1 MARYL
6 ARRLVQTVP
15 LLLLISIIGFGIIQ
29 LTGDPLAAYTMETA
43 LSRED
48 IARLR
53 AYYGLD
59 QPVYVQ
65 YLNWLG
71 NLARGDWGTSYVA
84 HRPVLDLILQRLP
97 NTLMLVAASYTL
109 ILTVSIVL
117 GIYTA
122 IRQYSWVDHLVTGL
136 AFVGISIPSFWLG
149 LILLVVFAVGTRN
162 LGLPYF
168 PAGGMYDL
176 SVGPTVPQVLW
187 HLVLPAVTLATV
199 VTANYIRYIR
209 ASMLEVLHNDY
220 VRTARAKGLHNGVIL
235 RRHAFRNAAIPL
247 VTLIGL
253 DLPRFLSGSLV
264 VEAIFAWPGLG
275 RLFWEHAERTDIPV
289 LMAIMMLTAAMVV
302 FFNLLADVAYA
313 FLDPRIRYG

>member
-1 MARYL
+1 
-6 ARRLVQTVP
+6 
-15 LLLLISIIGFGIIQ
+15 

-43 LSRED
+43 LSGDD

-97 NTLMLVAASYTL
+97 NTLMLVAASYAL

-149 LILLVVFAVGTRN
+149 LILLVVFAVTTRN

>member
-43 LSRED
+43 LSGED

-149 LILLVVFAVGTRN
+149 LILLVVFAVSTRN

-220 VRTARAKGLHNGVIL
+220 VRTARAKGLPNGVIL

>member
-1 MARYL
+1 MGRYL

-29 LTGDPLAAYTMETA
+29 MTGDPLAAYTMETA

-97 NTLMLVAASYTL
+97 NTIMLVVASYTL

-149 LILLVVFAVGTRN
+149 LILLVVFAVSTRN

>member
-43 LSRED
+43 LSGED

-97 NTLMLVAASYTL
+97 NTLMLVAASYAL

-149 LILLVVFAVGTRN
+149 LILLVVFAVSTRN

-176 SVGPTVPQVLW
+176 SVGPTAPQVLW

-220 VRTARAKGLHNGVIL
+220 VRTARAKGLPNG
-235 RRHAFRNAAIPL
+235 
-247 VTLIGL
+247 
-253 DLPRFLSGSLV
+253 
-264 VEAIFAWPGLG
+264 
-275 RLFWEHAERTDIPV
+275 
-289 LMAIMMLTAAMVV
+289 
-302 FFNLLADVAYA
+302 
-313 FLDPRIRYG
+313 

>member
-1 MARYL
+1 MAHYL
-6 ARRLVQTVP
+6 VRRLVQTVP

-43 LSRED
+43 LSGKD

-84 HRPVLDLILQRLP
+84 HRPVLDLIMQRLP

-109 ILTVSIVL
+109 ILAVSIVL

-149 LILLVVFAVGTRN
+149 LILLVVFAVSTRN

-220 VRTARAKGLHNGVIL
+220 VRTARAKGLRNGVIL

>member
-1 MARYL
+1 MVRYL
-6 ARRLVQTVP
+6 ARRLVQTIP
-15 LLLLISIIGFGIIQ
+15 LLLLISFIAFGIIQ

-43 LSRED
+43 LSSED

-65 YLNWLG
+65 YLSWLG

-84 HRPVLDLILQRLP
+84 HRPVLELILQRLP

-109 ILTVSIVL
+109 ILVVSIVL

-122 IRQYSWVDHLVTGL
+122 VRQYSWVDHLVTAL

-149 LILLVVFAVGTRN
+149 LILLVLFAVTTRN

-176 SVGPTVPQVLW
+176 RVGPTVPQVLW

-220 VRTARAKGLHNGVIL
+220 VRTARAKGLRNGVIL

>member
-84 HRPVLDLILQRLP
+84 HKPVLDLILQRLP
-97 NTLMLVAASYTL
+97 NTLMLVAAAYTL

-176 SVGPTVPQVLW
+176 GVGPTVPQVLW

>member
-149 LILLVVFAVGTRN
+149 LILLVVFAVSTRN

-176 SVGPTVPQVLW
+176 SVGPTAPQVLW

-220 VRTARAKGLHNGVIL
+220 VRTARAKGLRNGVIL

>member
-149 LILLVVFAVGTRN
+149 LILLVVFAVSTRS

>member
-1 MARYL
+1 MVRYL
-6 ARRLVQTVP
+6 ARRLVQTIP
-15 LLLLISIIGFGIIQ
+15 LLLLISILGFGIIQ

-84 HRPVLDLILQRLP
+84 HRPVLELILQRLP

-149 LILLVVFAVGTRN
+149 LILLVVFAVSTRN

-176 SVGPTVPQVLW
+176 SVGPTVTQVLW

>member
-97 NTLMLVAASYTL
+97 NTLMLVAAAYTL

>member
-43 LSRED
+43 LSGED

-97 NTLMLVAASYTL
+97 NTLMLVAASYAL

-149 LILLVVFAVGTRN
+149 LILLVVFAVSTRN

-176 SVGPTVPQVLW
+176 SVGPTAPQVLW

-220 VRTARAKGLHNGVIL
+220 VRTARAKGLPNGVIL

>member
-1 MARYL
+1 MGRYL

-29 LTGDPLAAYTMETA
+29 MTGDPLAAYTMETA

-65 YLNWLG
+65 YLHWLG

-149 LILLVVFAVGTRN
+149 LILLVVFAVSTRN

-302 FFNLLADVAYA
+302 LFNLLADVAYA

>member
-43 LSRED
+43 LSGQD

-71 NLARGDWGTSYVA
+71 NLARGDWGASYAA

-97 NTLMLVAASYTL
+97 NTLMLVAASYAL

-149 LILLVVFAVGTRN
+149 LILLVVFAVSTRN

-220 VRTARAKGLHNGVIL
+220 IRTARAKGLQNGVIL

>member
-43 LSRED
+43 LSGED

-71 NLARGDWGTSYVA
+71 NLARGDWGISYVA

-149 LILLVVFAVGTRN
+149 LILLVVFAVTTRN

>member
-1 MARYL
+1 MVQYL
-6 ARRLVQTVP
+6 ARRLAQTVP
-15 LLLLISIIGFGIIQ
+15 LLLLISIMGFAIIQ
-29 LTGDPLAAYTMETA
+29 ATGDPLAAYTMETA
-43 LSRED
+43 LSSED

-59 QPVYVQ
+59 QPIYMQ
-65 YLNWLG
+65 YLHWLG
-71 NLARGDWGTSYVA
+71 NLVRGDWGTSYVA
-84 HRPVLDLILQRLP
+84 HRPVIELILQRLP
-97 NTLMLVAASYTL
+97 NTLMLVAASYAI
-109 ILTVSIVL
+109 ILSVSIVL

-122 IRQYSWVDHLVTGL
+122 VRQYSWVDHLVTGL
-136 AFVGISIPSFWLG
+136 AFIGIAIPSFWLG

-176 SVGPTVPQVLW
+176 RVGPTVPQILW

-220 VRTARAKGLHNGVIL
+220 VRTARAKGLRNDVIL

-302 FFNLLADVAYA
+302 IFNLLADVAYA

>member
-6 ARRLVQTVP
+6 TRRLIQTVP

-43 LSRED
+43 LSGED

-84 HRPVLDLILQRLP
+84 HKPVLDLILQRLP
-97 NTLMLVAASYTL
+97 NTLMLVAASYTI

-122 IRQYSWVDHLVTGL
+122 IHQYSWADHLVTGL

-149 LILLVVFAVGTRN
+149 LILLVVFAVNTRN

-220 VRTARAKGLHNGVIL
+220 VRTARAKGLHNRVIL
-235 RRHAFRNAAIPL
+235 QRHAFRNAAIPL

-289 LMAIMMLTAAMVV
+289 LMAIIMLTAAMVV
-302 FFNLLADVAYA
+302 FFNLIADVAYA

>member
-1 MARYL
+1 M
-6 ARRLVQTVP
+6 
-15 LLLLISIIGFGIIQ
+15 GFAIIQ
-29 LTGDPLAAYTMETA
+29 ATGDPLAAYTVETA
-43 LSRED
+43 LSSED

-59 QPVYVQ
+59 QPIYMQ
-65 YLNWLG
+65 YLHWLG
-71 NLARGDWGTSYVA
+71 NLDSGRLGNLLRRAPPGDRIDPATAAEYA
-84 HRPVLDLILQRLP
+84 HAGGRVVRDHPL
-97 NTLMLVAASYTL
+97 
-109 ILTVSIVL
+109 VSIVL

-122 IRQYSWVDHLVTGL
+122 VRQYSWVDHLVTGL
-136 AFVGISIPSFWLG
+136 AFIGIAIPSFWLG

-176 SVGPTVPQVLW
+176 RVGPTVPQILW

-220 VRTARAKGLHNGVIL
+220 VRTARAKGLRNGRYCV
-235 RRHAFRNAAIPL
+235 AMPFSNAAIPL

-253 DLPRFLSGSLV
+253 DLPRFLSGVARGRGDLRLAGVGPALLGARRANRHPRADGHHDAHGGDGGRSSTCWRTSLMRSS
-264 VEAIFAWPGLG
+264 IRGYDT
-275 RLFWEHAERTDIPV
+275 AERGQP
-289 LMAIMMLTAAMVV
+289 
-302 FFNLLADVAYA
+302 
-313 FLDPRIRYG
+313 

>member
-1 MARYL
+1 
-6 ARRLVQTVP
+6 
-15 LLLLISIIGFGIIQ
+15 
-29 LTGDPLAAYTMETA
+29 META

-97 NTLMLVAASYTL
+97 NTLMLVAAAYTL

-149 LILLVVFAVGTRN
+149 LVLLVVFAVSTRN

-176 SVGPTVPQVLW
+176 RVGPTVPQVLW

>member
-43 LSRED
+43 LSGED

-84 HRPVLDLILQRLP
+84 HKPVLDLILQRLP

-149 LILLVVFAVGTRN
+149 LILLVVFAVSTRS

>member
-1 MARYL
+1 MVRYL

-43 LSRED
+43 LSGED

-84 HRPVLDLILQRLP
+84 HKPVLDLILQRLP
-97 NTLMLVAASYTL
+97 NTLMLVAASYML
-109 ILTVSIVL
+109 ILSVSIVL

>member
-43 LSRED
+43 LSSED

-84 HRPVLDLILQRLP
+84 HKPVLDLILQRLP
-97 NTLMLVAASYTL
+97 NTLMLVAASYAL

-176 SVGPTVPQVLW
+176 GVGPTVPQVLW

-220 VRTARAKGLHNGVIL
+220 VRTARAKGLHNQVIL

>member
-43 LSRED
+43 LSGED

-84 HRPVLDLILQRLP
+84 HKPVLDLILQRLP
-97 NTLMLVAASYTL
+97 NTLMLVAASYML
-109 ILTVSIVL
+109 ILSVSIVL

>member
-1 MARYL
+1 MGRYL

-29 LTGDPLAAYTMETA
+29 MTGDPLAAYTMETA

-65 YLNWLG
+65 YLHWLG

-149 LILLVVFAVGTRN
+149 LILLVVFAVSTRN

-176 SVGPTVPQVLW
+176 SVGPTEPQVLW

-302 FFNLLADVAYA
+302 LFNLLADVAYA

>member
-1 MARYL
+1 MVRYL

-43 LSRED
+43 LSGED

-97 NTLMLVAASYTL
+97 NTLMLVAASYML
-109 ILTVSIVL
+109 ILSVSIVL

-302 FFNLLADVAYA
+302 LFNLLADVAYA

>member
-1 MARYL
+1 MVRYL
-6 ARRLVQTVP
+6 VRRLVQTVP

-43 LSRED
+43 LSSED

-65 YLNWLG
+65 YLHWLG

-84 HRPVLDLILQRLP
+84 HRPVLDLIWQRLP

-149 LILLVVFAVGTRN
+149 LILLVVFAVSTRN
-162 LGLPYF
+162 VGLPYF

-209 ASMLEVLHNDY
+209 ASMLEVLHHDY
-220 VRTARAKGLHNGVIL
+220 VRTARAKGLPNGVIL

-289 LMAIMMLTAAMVV
+289 LMAIMMLTATMVV
-302 FFNLLADVAYA
+302 LFNLLADVAYA

>member
-43 LSRED
+43 LSSED

-84 HRPVLDLILQRLP
+84 HKPVLDLILQRLP
-97 NTLMLVAASYTL
+97 NTLMLVAAAYTL

-176 SVGPTVPQVLW
+176 GVGPTVPQVLW

>member
-84 HRPVLDLILQRLP
+84 HKPVLDLILQRLP
-97 NTLMLVAASYTL
+97 NTLMLVAAAYTL

-289 LMAIMMLTAAMVV
+289 LMAIMMLTATMVV

>member
-1 MARYL
+1 M
-6 ARRLVQTVP
+6 
-15 LLLLISIIGFGIIQ
+15 
-29 LTGDPLAAYTMETA
+29 
-43 LSRED
+43 
-48 IARLR
+48 
-53 AYYGLD
+53 
-59 QPVYVQ
+59 
-65 YLNWLG
+65 
-71 NLARGDWGTSYVA
+71 
-84 HRPVLDLILQRLP
+84 LDLILQRLP
-97 NTLMLVAASYTL
+97 NTLMLVAAAYTL

>member
-6 ARRLVQTVP
+6 ARRLVQTIP

-43 LSRED
+43 LSGDD

-97 NTLMLVAASYTL
+97 NTLMLVAASYAL

-149 LILLVVFAVGTRN
+149 LILLVVFAVTTRN

-313 FLDPRIRYG
+313 VLDPRIRYG

>member
-1 MARYL
+1 MGRYL

-29 LTGDPLAAYTMETA
+29 MTGDPLAAYTMETA

-71 NLARGDWGTSYVA
+71 NLVRGDWGTSYVA

-97 NTLMLVAASYTL
+97 NTIMLVVASYTL

-149 LILLVVFAVGTRN
+149 LILLVVFAVSTRN

>member
-43 LSRED
+43 LSGED

-84 HRPVLDLILQRLP
+84 HKPVLDLILQRLP
-97 NTLMLVAASYTL
+97 NTLMLVAASYTI

-122 IRQYSWVDHLVTGL
+122 IHQYSWADHLVTGL

-149 LILLVVFAVGTRN
+149 LILLVVFAVNTRN

-220 VRTARAKGLHNGVIL
+220 VRTARAKGLHNRVIL
-235 RRHAFRNAAIPL
+235 QRHAFRNAAIPL

-289 LMAIMMLTAAMVV
+289 LMAIIMLTAAMVV
-302 FFNLLADVAYA
+302 FFNLIADVAYA

>member
-43 LSRED
+43 LSGED

-97 NTLMLVAASYTL
+97 NTLMLVAASYAL

-149 LILLVVFAVGTRN
+149 LILLVVFAVSTRN

-220 VRTARAKGLHNGVIL
+220 IRTARAKGLHNGVIL

>member
-1 MARYL
+1 MLRYL
-6 ARRLVQTVP
+6 ARRLAQAVP
-15 LLLLISIIGFGIIQ
+15 LLLLISIIGFAIIQ
-29 LTGDPLAAYTMETA
+29 ATGDPLAAYTMETA

-59 QPVYVQ
+59 QPIHIQ

-84 HRPVLDLILQRLP
+84 HRPVIELILQRLP
-97 NTLMLVAASYTL
+97 NTLMLVAASFTL
-109 ILTVSIVL
+109 ILTVSVVL
-117 GIYTA
+117 GVYSA
-122 IRQYSWVDHLVTGL
+122 VRQYSWIDHLVTGL
-136 AFVGISIPSFWLG
+136 AFVGIAIPSFWLG
-149 LILLVVFAVGTRN
+149 LILLVVFAVNTRN

-176 SVGPTVPQVLW
+176 RVGPTVPQILW

-199 VTANYIRYIR
+199 VTASYIRYIR
-209 ASMLEVLHNDY
+209 ASMLEVLHHDY
-220 VRTARAKGLHNGVIL
+220 VRTARAKGLHNGLVL
-235 RRHAFRNAAIPL
+235 RRHAFRNAVIPL

-253 DLPRFLSGSLV
+253 DMPRFLSGSLV
-264 VEAIFAWPGLG
+264 IEAIFAWPGLG

-289 LMAIMMLTAAMVV
+289 LMAIMMLTAVMVV
-302 FFNLLADVAYA
+302 VFNLLADVAYA

>member
-1 MARYL
+1 MVRYL

-43 LSRED
+43 LSGED

-109 ILTVSIVL
+109 ILSVSIVL

-176 SVGPTVPQVLW
+176 SVGPTGPQVLW

-275 RLFWEHAERTDIPV
+275 RLFWEHADRTDIPV

-313 FLDPRIRYG
+313 FLDPRIRCG